1 MITGL
6 INFCVAS
13 TFYFLLL
20 MAPLK
25 SWAQNAEC
33 RASCNGNGAVQVDL
47 EQKCMCINKD
57 NCFKVNIGSEGPSMT
72 TQGHGKL
79 GEAKGEKYHTLPN
92 ASSGYDEDAIDTG
105 IPENT
110 AVGKWIHKT
119 QGCGPGGNNATK
131 GCIAV
136 PCEHWKD
143 VKEQMGKDL
152 DVCGGN
158 APMSRGGSSRGSG
171 SGGGDPESTRSG
183 GQ

>member
-1 MITGL
+1 MITRL
-6 INFCVAS
+6 KIFCVS
-13 TFYFLLL
+13 ITFSFLFLL
-20 MAPLK
+20 APLK
-25 SWAQNAEC
+25 SWAQNSEC
-33 RASCNGNGAVQVDL
+33 KASCNGNGAVQVDL

-57 NCFKVNIGSEGPSMT
+57 NCFKVNIGNDGPSMT

-79 GEAKGEKYHTLPN
+79 GKAEGAKYSTLPN
-92 ASSGYDEDAIDTG
+92 TSSDYDKDAIDMG

-119 QGCGPGGNNATK
+119 QGCGPGGNNATL

-152 DVCGGN
+152 DVCGGD
-158 APMSRGGSSRGSG
+158 APMSRGGGSS
-171 SGGGDPESTRSG
+171 SGGGDAESTRSG